1 MNQMAD
7 VIDDRARKSEGDTG
21 IVEQAKQEWESAV
34 DLLPQVVCLLDSC
47 GRILRINR
55 TAESWNLGKAQAA
68 RGLSLHQL
76 LHPACSDDD
85 CALQNFWL
93 QARTHLQGGGQ
104 SAYRAEDPALRRHI
118 EILARSYRQPI
129 GRWRLR
135 RRVFAVVQIGD
146 VSGAKR
152 RETRLRDQCADLRRQ
167 VEVGQAQLRQARQLT
182 AQLLDVQEQERKR
195 IAAEFHDGI
204 GQTLSII
211 RLNLEDAC
219 RDLVEASTTR
229 SLLEQLSGKMKGA
242 IDEVRQITMDL
253 RPPTLDDLG
262 ILATLNWFAREF
274 RATYRLITVDLE
286 IGVGE
291 ADIPER
297 LKAVIYRIVQD
308 ALHNIAR
315 HGCRA
320 TVRVR
325 LGLFGRT
332 LELAIED
339 SGAAG
344 TAGQATA
351 TAETG
356 QDLGLIS
363 VRDRAH
369 FSGGDY
375 RVMSWAGH
383 GTLFRVRWPLD

>member
-1 MNQMAD
+1 MNQLAD
-7 VIDDRARKSEGDTG
+7 VIDDRVRNGEDDTG
-21 IVEQAKQEWESAV
+21 IVEQVKQEWESAV
-34 DLLPQVVCLLDSC
+34 DLLPQVICLLDSG

-55 TAESWNLGKAQAA
+55 TAESWNLGKASAA

-85 CALQNFWL
+85 CALRAFWQ
-93 QARTHLQGGGQ
+93 QARTHLQSGGQ
-104 SAYRAEDPALRRHI
+104 SAYRADDPALRRHI
-118 EILARSYRQPI
+118 EVLARSYRQPI

-135 RRVFAVVQIGD
+135 RRVFAVVQVAD
-146 VSGAKR
+146 VSGVKR
-152 RETRLRDQCADLRRQ
+152 REARLRDQCADLRRQ
-167 VEVGQAQLRQARQLT
+167 VEVGQAQLRQARDLS
-182 AQLLDVQEQERKR
+182 AQLLNVQEQERKR
-195 IAAEFHDGI
+195 IAGEFHDGI

-219 RDLVEASTTR
+219 RSLPEPDETR

-253 RPPTLDDLG
+253 RPAILDDLG
-262 ILATLNWFAREF
+262 ILSTLNWFVREF
-274 RATYRLITVDLE
+274 RASYRDITVDLE

-291 ADIPER
+291 ADVPER
-297 LKAVIYRIVQD
+297 LKAVIYRILQD

-315 HGCRA
+315 QGGQAAIC
-320 TVRVR
+320 VR

-339 SGAAG
+339 SGP
-344 TAGQATA
+344 AGQAPA
-351 TAETG
+351 NAEPG
-356 QDLGLIS
+356 QDFGLIS
-363 VRDRAH
+363 IRDRAH

-383 GTLFRVRWPLD
+383 GTLIRVRWPLD